1 MISTACA
8 LNVLNISQKIS
19 GGSPADKDLS
29 VSSNHIAKSEKKY
42 KCWTQNLLF
51 KLLPKSNLCNTSDHL
66 SSAICVLKSLDKVNR
81 SKSSDYRTQLTQL
94 SLDYRRHYPAI
105 SEYHLCINVFA
116 HYYTQGRRQRP
127 RIWIRRSSQVE
138 SVCPRMPD
146 HRMPD
151 HRMPDHRWICLPDH
165 RGIALALYPQPPWCE
180 KTVMESMLVGR
191 WPIVPTAYPPESQLK
206 WDPDQNYLTT
216 VSGTSE
222 VF

>member
-116 HYYTQGRRQRP
+116 RYYTQGRRQRP

-138 SVCPRMPD
+138 SVCPR
-146 HRMPD
+146 
-151 HRMPDHRWICLPDH
+151 LPDH
-165 RGIALALYPQPPWCE
+165 CDHRGLKLNLFAEPSWYCSGFVSKAP
-180 KTVMESMLVGR
+180 LVWEDGHGKYVGWTMAHCAHR
-191 WPIVPTAYPPESQLK
+191 LSARIST
-206 WDPDQNYLTT
+206 
-216 VSGTSE
+216 
-222 VF
+222 